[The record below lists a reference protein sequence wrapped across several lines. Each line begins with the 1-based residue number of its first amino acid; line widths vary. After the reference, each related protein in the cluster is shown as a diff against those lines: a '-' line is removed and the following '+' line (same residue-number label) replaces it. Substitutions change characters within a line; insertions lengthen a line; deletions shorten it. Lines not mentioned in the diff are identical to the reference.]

1 MLTTTLAAALTT
13 DAAPLL
19 AGGPVAALGPDFLNA
34 EHLIRSFGDAA
45 LIGIV
50 AVVFIETGLL
60 FPFLPGDSL
69 LFTAGMLVAQDYLR
83 LNIWV
88 LCALLF
94 LAAFLGDQLAYAI
107 GRRLGPKVFSRPDS
121 RFFKQKYIDQ
131 TYKYFDKYGG
141 RTIIVA
147 RFVPFVRTYAPVA
160 AGVGRMNYRHFVS
173 YNVVGALLWG
183 VGVTLLGYW
192 LGNFTFIKDNIEVLL
207 VAIVGVS
214 VLPIVIELWRARRKE
229 KAGET
234 VEGRDTD
241 FDEPAERAAVEREV
255 FGRATTE
262 PVAGQAG
269 TEAVEGTSRASRTT
283 SDDDA
288 SEPAER

>member
-1 MLTTTLAAALTT
+1 MLTTTVLTAALT
-13 DAAPLL
+13 DASLPLL
-19 AGGPVAALGPDFLNA
+19 AGGPLPALGPDFLDPD
-34 EHLIRSFGDAA
+34 HLISSFGTAVVV
-45 LIGIV
+45 GVV

-69 LFTAGMLVAQDYLR
+69 LFTAGALVAQDKFPVHI
-83 LNIWV
+83 NIYV
-88 LCALLF
+88 LCLMLF
-94 LAAFLGDQLAYAI
+94 AAAFLGDQLAYVI

-131 TYKYFDKYGG
+131 TYAYFDKYGG

-160 AGVGRMNYRHFVS
+160 AGVGKMNYRHFVS

-192 LGNFTFIKDNIEVLL
+192 LGNFTFIKNNIEALL
-207 VAIVGVS
+207 ILIVGVS
-214 VLPIVIELWRARRKE
+214 VLPVALELWRARRKE
-229 KAGET
+229 STGET

-241 FDEPAERAAVEREV
+241 YDEPAERAAVEREV
-255 FGRATTE
+255 FGAASTA
-262 PVAGQAG
+262 PVPGQAG
-269 TEAVEGTSRASRTT
+269 TQVVEDGG
-283 SDDDA
+283 
-288 SEPAER
+288 EPEPEPQR

>member
-1 MLTTTLAAALTT
+1 MLTTTVLAAALT
-13 DAAPLL
+13 DAPMQALAAGPL
-19 AGGPVAALGPDFLNA
+19 PALGPDFLDA
-34 EHLIRSFGDAA
+34 EKLINSFGTAA

-69 LFTAGMLVAQDYLR
+69 LFTAGALVAQDSLQ

-88 LCALLF
+88 LCLLLF
-94 LAAFLGDQLAYAI
+94 LAAFTGDQVAYVI
-107 GRRLGPKVFSRPDS
+107 GRKLGPKVFNRPDS

-131 TYKYFDKYGG
+131 TYAYFDKYGG

-160 AGVGRMNYRHFVS
+160 AGVGKMHYRHFVS
-173 YNVVGALLWG
+173 YNVIGALLWG

-192 LGNFTFIKDNIEVLL
+192 LGNFSFIKNNIEALL
-207 VAIVGVS
+207 ILIVGVS
-214 VLPIVIELWRARRKE
+214 VLPVVFELWKARRKE

-241 FDEPAERAAVEREV
+241 YDEPVERAAVEREV
-255 FGRATTE
+255 FGHAATP

-269 TEAVEGTSRASRTT
+269 TEVV
-283 SDDDA
+283 DDGA
-288 SEPAER
+288 AERTER

>member
-1 MLTTTLAAALTT
+1 MTTSSALAAVL
-13 DAAPLL
+13 AADVAPAL
-19 AGGPVAALGPDFLNA
+19 AGGPLPALGPDFLQADN
-34 EHLIRSFGDAA
+34 LIASFGTAA
-45 LIGIV
+45 LFGIV

-69 LFTAGMLVAQDYLR
+69 LFTAGALVAQDSLR

-88 LCALLF
+88 LCGLLF

-131 TYKYFDKYGG
+131 TYAYFDRYGG

-160 AGVGRMNYRHFVS
+160 AGVGRMSYRHFVS

-192 LGNFTFIKDNIEVLL
+192 LGNFAFIKDNIEALL
-207 VAIVGVS
+207 VLIVGVS
-214 VLPIVIELWRARRKE
+214 VLPVVIEVWRARRKE
-229 KAGET
+229 RTGAT

-241 FDEPAERAAVEREV
+241 FDEPVERAAVEREV
-255 FGRATTE
+255 FGRSTTT

-269 TEAVEGTSRASRTT
+269 TQVTT
-283 SDDDA
+283 DDA
-288 SEPAER
+288 AGSVER

>member
-1 MLTTTLAAALTT
+1 MLTTTVLTAALT
-13 DAAPLL
+13 DAPHALL
-19 AGGPVAALGPDFLNA
+19 AGGPLPALGPDFLNA
-34 EHLIRSFGDAA
+34 ENLIESFGTAA

-69 LFTAGMLVAQDYLR
+69 LFTAGALVAQDSLQ

-88 LCALLF
+88 LCLLLF
-94 LAAFLGDQLAYAI
+94 VAAFVGDQVAYAI
-107 GRRLGPKVFSRPDS
+107 GRKLGPKVFNRPDS

-131 TYKYFDKYGG
+131 TYAYFDKYGG

-160 AGVGRMNYRHFVS
+160 AGVGKMSYRHFVS
-173 YNVVGALLWG
+173 FNVIGALLWG

-192 LGNFTFIKDNIEVLL
+192 LGNFPFIKNNIEALL
-207 VAIVGVS
+207 VLIVGVS
-214 VLPIVIELWRARRKE
+214 VVPVFVELWRARRKE
-229 KAGET
+229 RTGET

-241 FDEPAERAAVEREV
+241 YDEPVERAAVEREV
-255 FGRATTE
+255 FGRATTT

-269 TEAVEGTSRASRTT
+269 TEVVEDPSDAGTAR
-283 SDDDA
+283 
-288 SEPAER
+288 PER

>member
-1 MLTTTLAAALTT
+1 MLTTTVLAAALT
-13 DAAPLL
+13 DAPQALL
-19 AGGPVAALGPDFLNA
+19 AGGPLPALGPDFLEP
-34 EHLIRSFGDAA
+34 EHLIRSFGTAA

-50 AVVFIETGLL
+50 AIVFVETGLL

-69 LFTAGMLVAQDYLR
+69 LFTAGALVAQDSLQ

-88 LCALLF
+88 LCGLLF
-94 LAAFLGDQLAYAI
+94 AAAFLGDQVAYAI
-107 GRRLGPKVFSRPDS
+107 GRTLGPKVFSRPDS

-131 TYKYFDKYGG
+131 TYAYFDKYGG

-160 AGVGRMNYRHFVS
+160 AGVGKMSYRHFVS

-192 LGNFTFIKDNIEVLL
+192 LGNFAFIKNNIEALL
-207 VAIVGVS
+207 ILIVGVS
-214 VLPIVIELWRARRKE
+214 VVPVAIELWRARRAE
-229 KAGET
+229 KAGQT
-234 VEGRDTD
+234 VDGRDTD
-241 FDEPAERAAVEREV
+241 YDEPVERAAVEREV
-255 FGRATTE
+255 FGTASTA

-269 TEAVEGTSRASRTT
+269 TEVAEGAP
-283 SDDDA
+283 DA
-288 SEPAER
+288 AGGRAER

>member
-1 MLTTTLAAALTT
+1 MLMTTVLSAALT
-13 DAAPLL
+13 DGSLPLL
-19 AGGPVAALGPDFLNA
+19 AGGPLPALGPDFLEP
-34 EHLIRSFGDAA
+34 EHLIRSFGTAA

-50 AVVFIETGLL
+50 AIVFIETGLL

-69 LFTAGMLVAQDYLR
+69 LFTAGALVAQDSLQ

-88 LCALLF
+88 LCGVLF
-94 LAAFLGDQLAYAI
+94 LAAFAGDQLAYAI
-107 GRRLGPKVFSRPDS
+107 GRKLGPKVFSRPDS

-160 AGVGRMNYRHFVS
+160 AGVGKMSYRHFVS

-192 LGNFTFIKDNIEVLL
+192 LGNFSFIKNNIEALL
-207 VAIVGVS
+207 ILIVGVS
-214 VLPIVIELWRARRKE
+214 VLPVAFELWRARRKE
-229 KAGET
+229 QAGET
-234 VEGRDTD
+234 VEGRDTGY
-241 FDEPAERAAVEREV
+241 DEPVERAAVEREV
-255 FGRATTE
+255 FGNAATP
-262 PVAGQAG
+262 PVPGQAG
-269 TEAVEGTSRASRTT
+269 TPAVDDEIGERTQ
-283 SDDDA
+283 
-288 SEPAER
+288 R